1 MIRTPDQRVRVF
13 VSSTL
18 GSWPPSGEAVSAA
31 IRQLRLT
38 PALTLT
44 GDGFVLLANEDQ
56 AGAQVLFDQSLPLYR

>member
-1 MIRTPDQRVRVF
+1 M
-13 VSSTL
+13 
-18 GSWPPSGEAVSAA
+18 SAA